1 MSISLEFNNPSPPS
15 FIPRRFYLRT
25 FGCQMNQHDSEKITG
40 LLESRGWKR
49 TGDENEADLILLNTC
64 SVRRH
69 AEERVLGRL
78 ARYRR
83 EKEKRPGLLVG
94 VIGCMAQIW
103 KEGLWEKFPELDLVL
118 GPGSFASLPD
128 ELETLIDSGG
138 QRLVDRFEDPAD
150 FFEVPST
157 RVNSLHGWVT
167 VMRGCDNFCSYCV
180 VPYARGREVS
190 RPPEEI
196 VEEVR
201 SLGKNGYKEIT
212 LLGQNVNSYRGKD
225 RADLPVD
232 FPGLLRRLNTVEGI
246 ERIRFVTS
254 HPKDISPALISSIAD
269 LDKVCESIHFP
280 AQSGSDKILK
290 KMRRGYTRGEYLERA
305 QALQIAIPGIALA
318 SDFIV
323 GFPGETDDNF
333 ARTLDLLREV
343 RFDRIFA
350 FVYSPRP
357 KTEAAKLQ
365 DDILPEIKSARLQQL
380 LSLQRSISLEKNQE
394 LLGKEVEVLVEGKN
408 RKYQDRGEGRTR
420 TGKMVFFP
428 WEEGMR
434 GQLINIRIER
444 VTDLSLYSYF
454 PVEK

>member
-1 MSISLEFNNPSPPS
+1 MNRHPNPSS
-15 FIPRRFYLRT
+15 VVFSHPRNFYLRT

-150 FFEVPST
+150 FFEVPAT

-305 QALQIAIPGIALA
+305 QELQIAIPGIALA

-365 DDILPEIKSARLQQL
+365 DDIPPEIKSARLQQL

-454 PVEK
+454 PGGE

>member
-1 MSISLEFNNPSPPS
+1 MNRHPNPSS
-15 FIPRRFYLRT
+15 VVFSHPRNFYLRT

-150 FFEVPST
+150 FFEVPAT

-305 QALQIAIPGIALA
+305 QQLQIAIPGITLA

-365 DDILPEIKSARLQQL
+365 DGIPPEIKSARLQQL

>member
-83 EKEKRPGLLVG
+83 EKERRPELLVG

-128 ELETLIDSGG
+128 ELETLIDNGG
-138 QRLVDRFEDPAD
+138 HRLVDRFEDPAD
-150 FFEVPST
+150 FFGVPST

-232 FPGLLRRLNTVEGI
+232 FSGLLRRLNTVEGI

-269 LDKVCESIHFP
+269 LDKICESIHFP

-305 QALQIAIPGIALA
+305 QELQIAIPGIALA

-357 KTEAAKLQ
+357 KTEAANLP
-365 DDILPEIKSARLQQL
+365 DDIPPEIKSARLQQL

>member
-1 MSISLEFNNPSPPS
+1 MNSSSHHSSPQYPSP
-15 FIPRRFYLRT
+15 RQFYLRT

-40 LLESRGWKR
+40 LLERRGWKR
-49 TGDENEADLILLNTC
+49 IGDENEADLILLNTC

-83 EKEKRPGLLVG
+83 EKERRPELLVG

-138 QRLVDRFEDPAD
+138 HRLADRFEDPGN

-190 RPPEEI
+190 RSPEEI

-305 QALQIAIPGIALA
+305 QELQIAIPGIALA

-365 DDILPEIKSARLQQL
+365 DDIPPEIKSARLQQL

-454 PVEK
+454 PGGE

>member
-1 MSISLEFNNPSPPS
+1 
-15 FIPRRFYLRT
+15 
-25 FGCQMNQHDSEKITG
+25 MNQHDSEKITG

-49 TGDENEADLILLNTC
+49 TGYENEADLILLNTC

-103 KEGLWEKFPELDLVL
+103 KEGLWEKFPELDLIL
-118 GPGSFASLPD
+118 GPGSFACLPD
-128 ELETLIDSGG
+128 ELETLIDGG
-138 QRLVDRFEDPAD
+138 GNRLVDRFEDPGE
-150 FFEVPST
+150 FFEIPSA

-167 VMRGCDNFCSYCV
+167 VMRGCDNFCSYCI

-190 RPPEEI
+190 RSPEEI

-269 LDKVCESIHFP
+269 LDKICESIHFP

-305 QALQIAIPGIALA
+305 QELQIAIPGIALA

-357 KTEAAKLQ
+357 KTEAANLP
-365 DDILPEIKSARLQQL
+365 DDIPPEIKSARLQQL

-428 WEEGMR
+428 WEEGLR

-454 PVEK
+454 PGGE